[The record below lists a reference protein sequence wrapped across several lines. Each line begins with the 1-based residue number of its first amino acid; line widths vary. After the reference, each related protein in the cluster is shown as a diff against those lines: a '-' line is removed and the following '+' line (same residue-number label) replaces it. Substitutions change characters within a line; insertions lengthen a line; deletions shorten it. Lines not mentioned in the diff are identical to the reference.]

1 MEPVFVDAAQ
11 LVHAVAALRDVP
23 PVADDGRDRAL
34 AVKLRHVENKASSQ
48 LLFRALSPSLGAAV
62 MRFAGAEGLS
72 KATRM
77 ARIGEEPEEQEAL
90 EVICA
95 LEDVRSFEW
104 LEAGTHQNVRTP
116 DLRLELVDGRSVL
129 VEVTMATSV
138 ETRQLLPLDG
148 TKIKSDALTRWW
160 RVRVT
165 HRQSKGAEPGN
176 TPKLKPLLPQLVP
189 VLSDVESQG
198 GTNETIRQHGE
209 DRLHREMQVI
219 DRDVEAIDRRVVRVT
234 DAIPVGD
241 GEKGGIEATPTVG
254 GGVMPEGVDD
264 LVSAVQHRINKK
276 DDHGQGAD
284 WLAVAIDRVDAREQ
298 LDNAFGEGSDSNIDG
313 AQDLRALDLRGYEE
327 VWVFARSSDVPGHI
341 VLRFSGSGATWKR
354 SLVERA
360 SD

>member
-1 MEPVFVDAAQ
+1 MPGTERRV
-11 LVHAVAALRDVP
+11 
-23 PVADDGRDRAL
+23 
-34 AVKLRHVENKASSQ
+34 
-48 LLFRALSPSLGAAV
+48 
-62 MRFAGAEGLS
+62 
-72 KATRM
+72 
-77 ARIGEEPEEQEAL
+77 EEQEAL
-90 EVICA
+90 EVIWA

-104 LEAGTHQNVRTP
+104 LEAGTREKVRTP
-116 DLRLELVDGRSVL
+116 DFRLELADGRGVL
-129 VEVTMATSV
+129 VEVTMATSE
-138 ETRQLLPLDG
+138 ETRQLLPLHG
-148 TKIKSDALTRWW
+148 TKIKSDALAHRW
-160 RVRVT
+160 RVRVA
-165 HRQSKGAEPGN
+165 HRQSKSAEPGN
-176 TPKLKPLLPQLVP
+176 TPKLKPLLRLLVP

-198 GTNETIRQHGE
+198 GTTETIRQRAE
-209 DRLHREMQVI
+209 DRLRQEMQVI
-219 DRDVEAIDRRVVRVT
+219 DSDMEAMDRRVVRVT

-254 GGVMPEGVDD
+254 GGVMPEGVGD

-298 LDNAFGEGSDSNIDG
+298 LDNAFGEGSDSSVGG